1 MAAEEKETEKQKR
14 KFFSRGKIFFLAV
27 VLFYG
32 LLFWMCFPMVQGLR
46 MKGLEADRRSEI
58 SSAITSPIEEQY
70 EISAWYVGLPVNGA
84 VTFEIILEDA
94 GQAFDIVREIAERKK
109 QSPFLDKEFFEITL
123 KVKDSNVSRVQLP
136 GASGYTPKRNIK
148 MYREMNEKWKKILQ
162 EQEKTASGEVK
173 QE

>member
-1 MAAEEKETEKQKR
+1 MAAGEKQTEKQKR
-14 KFFSRGKIFFLAV
+14 KFFSLGKIIVLAI
-27 VLFYG
+27 VLYYG
-32 LLFWMCFPMVQGLR
+32 LLFWMCIPRLH
-46 MKGLEADRRSEI
+46 MKGLEADRRREI
-58 SSAITSPIEEQY
+58 YSVITTPIQKRSG
-70 EISAWYVGLPVNGA
+70 IRALYVGLPVNGA

-136 GASGYTPKRNIK
+136 GTSGYTPKRNIK

>member
-1 MAAEEKETEKQKR
+1 MAAGEKQTEKQKR
-14 KFFSRGKIFFLAV
+14 KFFSLGKIIVLAI
-27 VLFYG
+27 VLYYG
-32 LLFWMCFPMVQGLR
+32 LLFWMCIPRLH
-46 MKGLEADRRSEI
+46 MKGLEADRRREI
-58 SSAITSPIEEQY
+58 YSVITTPIQKRSG
-70 EISAWYVGLPVNGA
+70 IRALYVGLPVNGA

-94 GQAFDIVREIAERKK
+94 GQAFNIVREIAERKK

>member
-1 MAAEEKETEKQKR
+1 MAAGEKQTEKQKR
-14 KFFSRGKIFFLAV
+14 KFFSLGKIIVLAI
-27 VLFYG
+27 VLYYG
-32 LLFWMCFPMVQGLR
+32 LLFWMCIPRLH
-46 MKGLEADRRSEI
+46 MKGLEADRRREI
-58 SSAITSPIEEQY
+58 YSVITTPIQKRSG
-70 EISAWYVGLPVNGA
+70 IRALYVGLPVNGA

>member
-1 MAAEEKETEKQKR
+1 MAAGEKQTEKQKR
-14 KFFSRGKIFFLAV
+14 KFFSLGKIIVLAI
-27 VLFYG
+27 VLYYG
-32 LLFWMCFPMVQGLR
+32 LLFWMCIPRLH
-46 MKGLEADRRSEI
+46 MKGLEADRRREI
-58 SSAITSPIEEQY
+58 YSVITTPIQKQSG
-70 EISAWYVGLPVNGA
+70 IMALYVGLPVNGA

>member
-1 MAAEEKETEKQKR
+1 MAAGEKQTEKQKR
-14 KFFSRGKIFFLAV
+14 KFFSLGKIIVLAI
-27 VLFYG
+27 VLYYG
-32 LLFWMCFPMVQGLR
+32 LLFWMCIPRLH
-46 MKGLEADRRSEI
+46 MKGLEADRRREI
-58 SSAITSPIEEQY
+58 YSVITTPIQKRSG
-70 EISAWYVGLPVNGA
+70 IRALYVGLPVNGA

-123 KVKDSNVSRVQLP
+123 KVKNSNVSRVQLP